1 MQPALSFP
9 EPTCLLVSTKIRS
22 SGRIN
27 KLIPRALVSFAFK
40 ILILLFFQSQISTF
54 LVFPVCI
61 ECLCGTHPH
70 RLHLWTPNKPTQV
83 CTVKPEVLKSWSLE
97 IDYSRIPE
105 LQELRVLVL
114 TKRQVGSGNE
124 IVKRVD
130 LIGRVTENS
139 RDLGTILNIVAR
151 KRLQTGAVI
160 L

>member
-124 IVKRVD
+124 IVKLVD